1 MLRAIVENWRSDPDL
16 SVALAQ
22 LMNGYTVATA
32 EHIGNDRGTPAPSRT
47 PPSTPPA
54 LATAPDLARRAA
66 LLSRRLDVAPF
77 DDQDALVDVLTHIWM
92 TSLYSAPR
100 AIGDHTT
107 GSDLA

>member
-1 MLRAIVENWRSDPDL
+1 
-16 SVALAQ
+16 
-22 LMNGYTVATA
+22 MNGYTVATA
-32 EHIGNDRGTPAPSRT
+32 ERIGNDRASGAIAHTAVDAT
-47 PPSTPPA
+47 A
-54 LATAPDLARRAA
+54 LATALTWLGERLYYLAAV
-66 LLSRRLDVAPF
+66 DPVAPF